1 MKTQIWAVANQ
12 KGGVGKTTSVV
23 TLAGLLAQQGHQV
36 LVVDLD
42 PHGSLTSYFGLDPDT
57 ILTPSMTLFMI
68 CLLTPNNQ
76 WQTYSCPLI
85 YSISLCYPPA
95 VAWLR

>member
-1 MKTQIWAVANQ
+1 MKTQVWAVANQ

-42 PHGSLTSYFGLDPDT
+42 PHGSLTSYFGLT
-57 ILTPSMTLFMI
+57 LTPSMTPFMI
-68 CLLTPNNQ
+68 CLLTPSKQ
-76 WQTYSCPLI
+76 WQTSLCPLI
-85 YSISLCYPPA
+85 YSISPCYLPA